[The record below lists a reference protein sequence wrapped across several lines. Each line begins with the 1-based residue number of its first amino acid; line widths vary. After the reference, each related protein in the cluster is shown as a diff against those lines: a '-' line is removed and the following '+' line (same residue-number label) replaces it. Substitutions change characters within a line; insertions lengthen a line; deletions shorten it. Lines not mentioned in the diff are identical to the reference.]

1 MLLVNSISM
10 GLETTPSFDS
20 FLTGIYFFFV
30 NAGLS
35 AGIFV
40 MAIEHTPLY
49 QGLQM
54 VAAGLVAGYVLGIL
68 AGLGLQYLGWIAEW
82 LDSLALPACVGMIVV
97 DLVLLSGVL

>member
-1 MLLVNSISM
+1 
-10 GLETTPSFDS
+10 
-20 FLTGIYFFFV
+20 
-30 NAGLS
+30 
-35 AGIFV
+35 
-40 MAIEHTPLY
+40 
-49 QGLQM
+49 M